1 MSEEEEEE
9 DCKFTE
15 RRGGG
20 SEEPG
25 PGLTGASRRCH
36 AGYLYA
42 LPWGKRAAIR
52 TPATTWPRVGQS
64 SRNPR
69 PSSWGIL
76 LIPNRAS
83 LYCSKQSHTTRNVA
97 EICFV
102 QKKTRQ
108 PLPLALQRGF
118 LPQSVSPNQRC
129 LRGRRNLSLGCE
141 GDLRLESKQHACRA
155 NHCTF
160 WRWARARASGMQA
173 RKSCERGTLPPA
185 SKSSRARR
193 PRRPASQKRFPTGL
207 TRGESQ

>member
-1 MSEEEEEE
+1 MLS
-9 DCKFTE
+9 
-15 RRGGG
+15 R
-20 SEEPG
+20 
-25 PGLTGASRRCH
+25 GAS
-36 AGYLYA
+36 A
-42 LPWGKRAAIR
+42 
-52 TPATTWPRVGQS
+52 PRFGRPPPRGRESANQVGIQGILI
-64 SRNPR
+64 R
-69 PSSWGIL
+69 PSFRGIL

-108 PLPLALQRGF
+108 PLPLAF
-118 LPQSVSPNQRC
+118 PNQRC
-129 LRGRRNLSLGCE
+129 LRGRRSLSLGCE
-141 GDLRLESKQHACRA
+141 GDPRLESKHHACRA